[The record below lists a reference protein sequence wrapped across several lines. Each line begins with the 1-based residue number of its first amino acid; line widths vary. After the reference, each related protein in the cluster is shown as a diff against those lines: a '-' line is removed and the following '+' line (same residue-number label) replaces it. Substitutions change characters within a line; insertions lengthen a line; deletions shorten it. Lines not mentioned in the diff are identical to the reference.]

1 MEPTARLTPDRPTL
15 RRPAGAE
22 TGKIDMTYC
31 SIRASAALAGALAL
45 LIDASASFAMTL
57 PPPAV
62 SSPISP
68 AFQGGVHRPPGGVHR
83 PPPGGYHRPP
93 VAGRPPGY
101 RPPVGAWGRP
111 PGGVYRPGYYGG
123 WRRPSYGWAPGGAI
137 AAGAALGVLSAAAA
151 AAYISSQP
159 PGPGLCWYYTDPSRR
174 SGFWDACGQ

>member
-1 MEPTARLTPDRPTL
+1 
-15 RRPAGAE
+15 
-22 TGKIDMTYC
+22 MTHHF
-31 SIRASAALAGALAL
+31 IRASAALAGALAL
-45 LIDASASFAMTL
+45 LIDAPASFAMTL

-62 SSPISP
+62 SSPISQ
-68 AFQGGVHRPPGGVHR
+68 AFHGGVHRPPGGGVHR

-101 RPPVGAWGRP
+101 RPPAGAWGRP

-174 SGFWDACGQ
+174 SGFWDACGR